1 MRAPSLSILALL
13 AACSPAAP
21 VESAPVAIKP
31 GPAAVYYETTLA
43 GAPKLILPLA
53 CEPGVTCE
61 LQNGIDRDPGP
72 DAQDYRCGR
81 HTYQAHNGVDIRLK
95 DLAAQRAGVAVL
107 APAAGTVTGIRDSMA
122 DISVKAPGAPDV
134 SRQMCGNGVAIN
146 HGGGWTSQYC
156 HMALGSIL
164 VRPGQVVSAGQPLGR
179 VGLSGNTEYPHLHMT
194 IWKDGVVSDP
204 FAPQGDPQACDPDA
218 NPGGL
223 WIRSVGQALG
233 YKRGVALN
241 TGFAGDSLDNL
252 KLEEAQVPPPGP
264 TTPALLAYVRLL
276 NLEGG
281 DEIELTLSGPD
292 GKILTTARQPPL
304 DRAKAQY
311 LVFSGR
317 KTPAGGWSAGTY
329 SARYKVI
336 RGGTD
341 AVAGA
346 FSYSI
351 K

>member
-281 DEIELTLSGPD
+281 DEIELTLTGPD

-317 KTPAGGWSAGTY
+317 KTPAGGWPAGTY

>member
-1 MRAPSLSILALL
+1 MKAPSLSILALL

-21 VESAPVAIKP
+21 VESAPAAAKASPVA
-31 GPAAVYYETTLA
+31 AYSETAMA

-53 CEPGVTCE
+53 CAPGITCE

-72 DAQDYRCGR
+72 GARDYRCGL

-95 DLAAQRAGVAVL
+95 DMAAQRAGVAVL
-107 APAAGTVTGIRDSMA
+107 APAGGTVSGIRDSME

-156 HMALGSIL
+156 HMARGSIL
-164 VRPGQVVSAGQPLGR
+164 VRTGQVVTAGQPIGR

-194 IWKDGVVSDP
+194 VWKDGVVVDP
-204 FAPQGDPQACDPDA
+204 FAPEGDPQACDPGA
-218 NPGGL
+218 SQGGL
-223 WIRSVGQALG
+223 WVRAVGQALG

-241 TGFAGDSLDNL
+241 TGFAGDSMDNL
-252 KLEEAQVPPPGP
+252 SLEEARVTPPGA
-264 TTPALLAYVRLL
+264 TAPALLAYVRFI

-281 DEIELTLSGPD
+281 DEIELTLTGPD
-292 GKILTTARQPPL
+292 GKVLTTSRQPPL

-311 LVFSGR
+311 LGFSGR
-317 KTPAGGWSAGTY
+317 KTPAGGWTTGKY
-329 SARYKVI
+329 SARYRVI
-336 RGGTD
+336 RDGTD
-341 AVAGA
+341 AVAGT
-346 FSYSI
+346 FSYTLR
-351 K
+351 

>member
-1 MRAPSLSILALL
+1 MKAPSLSILALL

-21 VESAPVAIKP
+21 VESAPIAIKAS
-31 GPAAVYYETTLA
+31 PAVVYTEATLP

-53 CEPGVTCE
+53 CEPGLTCE

-72 DAQDYRCGR
+72 DALDYRCGR

-95 DLAAQRAGVAVL
+95 DMAAQRAGVAVL
-107 APAAGTVTGIRDSMA
+107 APAGGTVSGIRDSMA
-122 DISVKAPGAPDV
+122 DISVKASGAPDV

-156 HMALGSIL
+156 HMARGSIL
-164 VRPGQVVSAGQPLGR
+164 VRNGQVVSAGQPLGR

-194 IWKDGVVSDP
+194 VWKDGVVTDP
-204 FAPQGDPQACDPDA
+204 FAPEGDPQACDPA
-218 NPGGL
+218 SAQGGL

-252 KLEEAQVPPPGP
+252 ALEEARLTPPGS
-264 TTPALLAYVRLL
+264 TAPALLAYVRLI

-281 DEIELTLSGPD
+281 DEIELTVNGPD
-292 GKILTTARQPPL
+292 GRILTTSRQPPL

-317 KTPAGGWSAGTY
+317 KTPVGGWPAGKY
-329 SARYKVI
+329 SARYRVI
-336 RGGTD
+336 RDGTD
-341 AVAGA
+341 AVTGT

-351 K
+351 R